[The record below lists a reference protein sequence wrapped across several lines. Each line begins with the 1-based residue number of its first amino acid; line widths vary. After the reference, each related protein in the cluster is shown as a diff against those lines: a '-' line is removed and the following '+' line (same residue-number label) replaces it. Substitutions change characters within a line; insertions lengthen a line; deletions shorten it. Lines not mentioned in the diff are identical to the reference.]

1 MRRSIGW
8 RGGSARSR
16 SMPTSAGDQIAAATV
31 RSAPAWCAIEP
42 WPRGSIGAPRSS
54 RPSSSCSPSA
64 SHSARRPAANVGV
77 PAGSTSRTADPCG
90 DSMRRTARDHHVV
103 VLVLVG
109 IAEPERQIAVRLL
122 RPHLD
127 EHIAVVVLA
136 PAEVRAGEVAVG
148 DLLEAGG
155 RRVARRDARRV
166 ADHPHRVLE
175 QVVADRL
182 EVVEPEQE
190 ARGLR
195 HHRDLALLLE
205 VLDHTV
211 VRLHVWIVE
220 VREDVAVGAQRRFVV
235 PARAK
240 QDLDVRDRAR
250 LHVPVVRDLL
260 RLVIALHG
268 DPGER
273 HHDRARQQAVR
284 RLLQRLRRRV
294 RRVIEA
300 ADVGRHGIEID
311 GELVLGDRVD
321 RADVAGLAVH
331 DMEPVQL
338 RYFDI
343 EPDGSIKYLTADELD
358 QRAAEIAAKGDHKPK
373 KITHYWYEQTSAFA
387 NVEILY
393 RPRGDDKAPLRTYSH
408 ILANLDATHMKA
420 DDRVIKH
427 LEKKGQVAVMTKAAS
442 FLLWFDDFQT
452 IRNYLLENTVW
463 MISDASGIP
472 PRYATP
478 AGVEQ
483 VTYGDFTGPYFIQDE
498 HDDRDVFI
506 KMWAKQPHRN
516 LPFRFGYPD
525 KDKHN
530 HMMITRRAAH

>member
-1 MRRSIGW
+1 MRLAVVAVLCWSTLAHAEGTEFAGQVREMFRVAACGPEDADPIPERFSAKTIDAHCKEMAEVYKSYKRAW
-8 RGGSARSR
+8 ADQAQAFIAKLRPDDLPKTVVYPFGGGDLSSALAVYPDATEITTISLEA
-16 SMPTSAGDQIAAATV
+16 PGDIRAIDTITKDKLAVDLDAVTTDIRRLYHAAHSTTK
-31 RSAPAWCAIEP
+31 SLQE
-42 WPRGSIGAPRSS
+42 
-54 RPSSSCSPSA
+54 A
-64 SHSARRPAANVGV
+64 SHS
-77 PAGSTSRTADPCG
+77 
-90 DSMRRTARDHHVV
+90 
-103 VLVLVG
+103 VLPG
-109 IAEPERQIAVRLL
+109 TIMM
-122 RPHLD
+122 
-127 EHIAVVVLA
+127 
-136 PAEVRAGEVAVG
+136 
-148 DLLEAGG
+148 
-155 RRVARRDARRV
+155 
-166 ADHPHRVLE
+166 
-175 QVVADRL
+175 
-182 EVVEPEQE
+182 
-190 ARGLR
+190 
-195 HHRDLALLLE
+195 AL
-205 VLDHTV
+205 
-211 VRLHVWIVE
+211 
-220 VREDVAVGAQRRFVV
+220 
-235 PARAK
+235 
-240 QDLDVRDRAR
+240 
-250 LHVPVVRDLL
+250 
-260 RLVIALHG
+260 
-268 DPGER
+268 
-273 HHDRARQQAVR
+273 
-284 RLLQRLRRRV
+284 
-294 RRVIEA
+294 
-300 ADVGRHGIEID
+300 
-311 GELVLGDRVD
+311 
-321 RADVAGLAVH
+321 AGLAVH

-393 RPRGDDKAPLRTYSH
+393 RPRGDDKAPLRTYRH
-408 ILANLDATHMKA
+408 ILANLDDPHMKA

-478 AGVEQ
+478 AGFEQ